1 MGELNHSEQL
11 NELFSALAKA
21 QAGILSAKKDSE
33 NPFFRSKFADLSSIW
48 DAIRK
53 PLTDNGLCIIQTCE
67 GQVGAMLLI
76 TWLGHSSGQW
86 MKSRFPLNP
95 AKNDPQSI
103 GSVITYMKRYALSA
117 IVGVV
122 ADEDDDAEVAM
133 RHARTEP
140 PKPVRIVP
148 APAVDNRKVTEEMED
163 ALKELL
169 MQDLEY
175 KQKVDDFL
183 GTKNFSSLTQLNFT
197 EFDKLMKRAKQRK
210 EERNDPSAT
219 A

>member
-1 MGELNHSEQL
+1 METINHSEQL

-67 GQVGAMLLI
+67 GQVGAMVLI

-86 MKSRFPLNP
+86 MKSKFPLNP

-133 RHARTEP
+133 RHSRVEP
-140 PKPVRIVP
+140 PKKAPVYS
-148 APAVDNRKVTEEMED
+148 APAADTRKVTEEMED
-163 ALKELL
+163 ELKDLL

-183 GTKNFSSLTQLNFT
+183 GTKNFTSLTQLNYT